1 MKHKH
6 FKEMTEY
13 AIDAQNSETPW
24 ELWECN
30 YNGQGWQLLFG
41 ESIWA
46 LNTKYRRIDPYR
58 ELKEAQERGEEIEM
72 LDNDGIWV
80 TGDTFNWSFNNPPER
95 YRIKPKTKKIYL
107 WALEDSN
114 GWFISQAY
122 MQTEEELR
130 KYYAHKGD
138 CPVRRLDNTMIE
150 VEDV

>member
-1 MKHKH
+1 MWRRGNMKHTNDKMIE
-6 FKEMTEY
+6 FAKFC
-13 AIDAQNSETPW
+13 IDNGYGTSSHVTPYT
-24 ELWECN
+24 LD
-30 YNGQGWQLLFG
+30 LF
-41 ESIWA
+41 EKS
-46 LNTKYRRIDPYR
+46 IDPYR

>member
-1 MKHKH
+1 MKHTNDKMIE
-6 FKEMTEY
+6 FAKFC
-13 AIDAQNSETPW
+13 IDNGYGTSSHVTPYT
-24 ELWECN
+24 LD
-30 YNGQGWQLLFG
+30 LF
-41 ESIWA
+41 EKS
-46 LNTKYRRIDPYR
+46 IDPYR
-58 ELKEAQERGEEIEM
+58 ELKEAQERGETIQTRDGSGGWFDVIKGFAVYDAIER
-72 LDNDGIWV
+72 
-80 TGDTFNWSFNNPPER
+80 GDALPYPVED